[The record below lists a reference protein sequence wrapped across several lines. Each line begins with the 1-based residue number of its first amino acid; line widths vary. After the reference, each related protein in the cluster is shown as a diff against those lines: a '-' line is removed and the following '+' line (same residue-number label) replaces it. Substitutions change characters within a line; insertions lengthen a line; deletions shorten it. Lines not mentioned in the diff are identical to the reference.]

1 MDIHGRGGG
10 GWRDRWAR
18 DEGQVLSEYLT
29 VLGVMMATVVVCM
42 AAFITPVVAAYI
54 RLFKRLVLHFTSP

>member
-1 MDIHGRGGG
+1 MDKRARGDG
-10 GWRDRWAR
+10 GWRARWAR
-18 DEGQVLSEYLT
+18 EEGQVLSEYLT
-29 VLGVMMATVVVCM
+29 VLGVMVATVVVCM

>member
-1 MDIHGRGGG
+1 MEMGARHGCCG
-10 GWRDRWAR
+10 RDRLAR
-18 DEGQVLSEYLT
+18 EDGQVLSEYLT
-29 VLGVMMATVVVCM
+29 VLGVMVATVVVCM